1 MAKAS
6 VCRRSS
12 PPGWKNAKIGG
23 EVSSCLT
30 AENAASWSASQ
41 INSSVCFMRGRSG
54 VPTDNRD
61 ENSLHW
67 LTRPRNDLRSV
78 RLDGV
83 GKSRMAAVFAG
94 STVKPAEFRM

>member
-1 MAKAS
+1 M
-6 VCRRSS
+6 
-12 PPGWKNAKIGG
+12 
-23 EVSSCLT
+23 SSCLT

-41 INSSVCFMRGRSG
+41 MNSLVCFRRGRSG
-54 VPTDNRD
+54 VPTADNRD

-78 RLDGV
+78 WLDGV
-83 GKSRMAAVFAG
+83 GKSRMAAVFTG